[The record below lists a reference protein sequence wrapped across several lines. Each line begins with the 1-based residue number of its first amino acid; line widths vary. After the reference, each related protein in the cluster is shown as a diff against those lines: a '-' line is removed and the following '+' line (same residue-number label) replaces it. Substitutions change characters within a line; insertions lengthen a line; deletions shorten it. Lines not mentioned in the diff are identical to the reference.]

1 MLPFVFFDESRMG
14 PLHAYGIACALGFF
28 AFDWAMMR
36 QARRRGLDPADFR
49 VLTVWMY
56 VLGAFVAWL
65 VDAVFYHPPGRSVT
79 STLLSFQGFSST
91 GGIVGAILAGVVWRH
106 VWIGREEGALRV
118 RRRVRPEPML
128 PPADVVV
135 STFPLGWAFG
145 RLGCALIHDHPG
157 IVVPKGT
164 LSSLLAVGWPTGP
177 EDGVHHVLGPLH
189 VVTGASSARFDLGLL
204 ECLLL
209 FAIAAWFSRRWSKA
223 RRLGDDVVAGSL
235 VYGPIRFFLDFLR
248 PEDGPGG
255 DLRHLGLTFA
265 QYFCIAIV
273 GLAITLLVKRRVASG
288 AEPAQ
293 VG

>member
-28 AFDWAMMR
+28 AWDWAVMR

-49 VLTVWMY
+49 VLTVWIL
-56 VLGAFVAWL
+56 VLGPFVAWL

-91 GGIVGAILAGVVWRH
+91 GGIVGAILAGLVWRH
-106 VWIGREEGALRV
+106 VWIGREEGALRL
-118 RRRVRPEPML
+118 RRRARPEPMM
-128 PPADVVV
+128 PAADVIV
-135 STFPLGWAFG
+135 STWPLGWAFG

-157 IVVPKGT
+157 VVVPKGT
-164 LSSLLAVGWPTGP
+164 LASLLAVGWPTAP

-209 FAIAAWFSRRWSKA
+209 FAITIGFARRWKKPV
-223 RRLGDDVVAGSL
+223 RLGDDVILGSL
-235 VYGPIRFFLDFLR
+235 VYGPIRFFFDFLR

-265 QYFCIAIV
+265 QYFCLAIV
-273 GLAITLLVKRRVASG
+273 GLAIALLVKRSRRAE
-288 AEPAQ
+288 AEPARAS
-293 VG
+293 